1 MVAGLQL
8 PVIPFVEVV
17 GSAPGDAPIQYGP
30 NWVNVGVTNGAML
43 TFTELEPVV
52 QPVELETVTLYVP
65 AVVAVMVC
73 DVAPV
78 FQLYDGYPLPAS
90 RTTLPPAQNDNGPEA
105 VILGVITS
113 GST

>member
-1 MVAGLQL
+1 M
-8 PVIPFVEVV
+8 
-17 GSAPGDAPIQYGP
+17 
-30 NWVNVGVTNGAML
+30 NVGVTNGAML

-78 FQLYDGYPLPAS
+78 FQLYDGYPLPTS

-113 GST
+113 GSTYVKISTARLIHMGPDEQRLKVLLPP